1 MLYSPITD
9 LISNKTNQ
17 HPRDTLCNYIRQNRQ
32 FHFLGLMDLGF
43 KIQKTNFGVRICI
56 LEIPCVPIF
65 RQSPQICPKMDL
77 GLEIQKTNVEIRI
90 SIPDILCMPISPLIF
105 LAQICPKMDLGL
117 EIEKPNFGI
126 RISIL
131 EIPCVP
137 IFRQNGQLSLFWPKF
152 TQKGI

>member
-1 MLYSPITD
+1 MC
-9 LISNKTNQ
+9 SNFQAKQTAF
-17 HPRDTLCNYIRQNRQ
+17 T
-32 FHFLGLMDLGF
+32 FS
-43 KIQKTNFGVRICI
+43 V
-56 LEIPCVPIF
+56 
-65 RQSPQICPKMDL
+65 QICTKMDL

-137 IFRQNGQLSLFWPKF
+137 IFRQNGQLNLPKNGFWGRNF
-152 TQKGI
+152 